1 MLPEPCLKIR
11 DALSQVPILTNI
23 SNQGDYEQAL
33 ALMDELM
40 EDYDTN
46 KALVDILSLSIERWE
61 ERSDEFTGFNA
72 ALAELDSGI
81 AVLRTLMSQHNLGVA
96 DLPELGSKANV
107 SKLLNQTGGKQLTRK
122 HIASLSQR
130 FGISP
135 ALFFKKL

>member
-23 SNQGDYEQAL
+23 SNQDDYEKAL
-33 ALMDELM
+33 AMMDELI
-40 EDYDTN
+40 EDYDAN

-61 ERSDEFTGFNA
+61 EQSDEFADFNA
-72 ALAELDSGI
+72 GLAKLDSGI
-81 AVLRTLMSQHNLGVA
+81 AVLRTLMAQHNLGVA
-96 DLPELGSKANV
+96 DLPELGAKANV
-107 SKLLNQTGGKQLTRK
+107 SKILNQTGGRQLTSK
-122 HIASLSQR
+122 HIAALSQR